1 MKELLI
7 LRHAK
12 SNRIYRVEDID
23 RPLTEKGME
32 RIKEVS
38 QKQHLFFDKADVII
52 SSPAIRA
59 LHTTMILIRELNFPI
74 EKLIID
80 KNLYTFSADPIIDYV
95 YGLNDQWNKVVL
107 VGHNHAFT
115 EVINHF
121 SDTGIDHLSTAGLAK
136 ISFDGDLWSGIHK
149 GELLF
154 SQKTN
159 NF

>member
-12 SNRIYRVEDID
+12 SNRTYRVEDID
-23 RPLTEKGME
+23 RPLSEKGIE

-38 QKQHLFFDKADVII
+38 QKQMFFDKTDVII

-59 LHTTMILIRELNFPI
+59 LHTAMILIRELNFTD

-80 KNLYTFSADPIIDYV
+80 KNLYTFSGYHIIDYV

-107 VGHNHAFT
+107 VGHNPAFT

-121 SDTGIDHLSTAGLAK
+121 SDKGISHLSTAGLAK
-136 ISFDGDLWSGIHK
+136 ITFNGDVWSDIYK
-149 GELLF
+149 GELSLF
-154 SQKTN
+154 QKN
-159 NF
+159 NNI